1 MKNLEEIILEA
12 KMQIRSRIVNCNCS
26 YRGLNKK
33 VDSFVSFTP
42 NGFSFVENFNLAE
55 VPVSGPIIVNI
66 RFNALTRIDID
77 GNVKAQS
84 YLGGN
89 YGPLIISF
97 DKSEYR
103 LDQSTA
109 TLSDLRD

>member
-1 MKNLEEIILEA
+1 MKNLEEIILDA

-26 YRGLNKK
+26 YRGINKK
-33 VDSFVSFTP
+33 VDSFVSFAP
-42 NGFSFVENFNLAE
+42 IGFNFVENFNLAE
-55 VPVSGPIIVNI
+55 VPVSGPITVNI
-66 RFNALTRIDID
+66 RFNALTRVDID

-84 YLGGN
+84 YIGGN

-103 LDQSTA
+103 LDHSRANLTE
-109 TLSDLRD
+109 LRD